1 MTVVML
7 NTRQATQWHNAT
19 ELLRMA
25 VDVARHP
32 GSAHH
37 ADVAERLLRKDG
49 VPTRQWADRMAA
61 IVIMAARR
69 SDTAPTIQRR
79 HAYRQLEVAAGVL
92 IDLARQVH
100 GVEPSGVA
108 RAELAL
114 LHEAAAQGG

>member
-7 NTRQATQWHNAT
+7 ATRRSTRWHNAD

-32 GSAHH
+32 GIAHH

-79 HAYRQLEVAAGVL
+79 HVYRQLAVAAGVL
-92 IDLARQVH
+92 LELAQQIH

-114 LHEAAAQGG
+114 LQEAQAQGG